1 MVSARKAR
9 RRATSAR
16 RGSSRISVSL
26 HLQNLFPLLHDVPT
40 PVGVR
45 IPPRPKPPR
54 PYPFGEG
61 SLGNEFQLHLPS
73 LKRRC
78 VSC

>member
-1 MVSARKAR
+1 
-9 RRATSAR
+9 
-16 RGSSRISVSL
+16 
-26 HLQNLFPLLHDVPT
+26 
-40 PVGVR
+40 VR